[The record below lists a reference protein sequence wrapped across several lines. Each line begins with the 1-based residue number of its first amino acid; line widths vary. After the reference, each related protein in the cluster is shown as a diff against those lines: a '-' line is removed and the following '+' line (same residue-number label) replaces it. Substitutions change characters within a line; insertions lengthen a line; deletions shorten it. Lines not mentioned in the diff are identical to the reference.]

1 LSAST
6 LEPDLSARFNEF
18 VFFFNRFLR
27 KPANVASICPSS
39 RYLSRRMMTDLHLQ
53 PDDVVLEFGP
63 GTGAFTR
70 VLHARYQG
78 NEAPRYLGIEKDHN
92 MYDYLVRTFDDLQF
106 VRGDVRDVKTIC
118 DARDFPPATIVICGV
133 PLTLMDDEGLSGLL
147 SDVSD
152 CMADTA
158 VFRTFSYLHCYPTAA
173 ASRLRAHLRASF
185 EGDYDS
191 APVIRNLPPALVL
204 TGEK

>member
-1 LSAST
+1 LV
-6 LEPDLSARFNEF
+6 ARFSEF

-39 RYLSRRMMTDLHLQ
+39 RHLSRKMVTDLQ
-53 PDDVVLEFGP
+53 FRPDDVILEFGP

-70 VLHARYQG
+70 EVHGLQQG
-78 NEAPRYLGIEKDHN
+78 NRVPCYLGIEKDPN
-92 MYDYLVRTFDDLQF
+92 MHDYLVRTFDDLHF
-106 VRGDVRDVKTIC
+106 VRGDVRDVKSIC
-118 DARDFPPATIVICGV
+118 GARNFPPATVVICGV
-133 PLTLMDDEGLSGLL
+133 PLTLMDDDALSGLL

-158 VFRTFSYLHCYPTAA
+158 VFRAFSYLHCYPTAA

-191 APVIRNLPPALVL
+191 APVIRNLPPALVF